1 MQYQHLVQNTSSLE
15 GNVAIIFPNNEKIMS
30 VAIEALKTTN
40 VNIYLYDTTDLT
52 ELLRS
57 FDIDTQYLLRIST
70 QILDNEIDLFQTVA
84 SDLINGKIK
93 VLMKGNIDSTKLI
106 SFLNQYPSLVLNN
119 KILSHVACFN
129 IPKYHKM
136 LLLSDVAI
144 NNNPTVS
151 DKIKIIDNLLTFTQN
166 LGYSKIKVAMLS
178 AVDGVDSQ
186 VTSSVDA
193 QEVTQHFSTSVR
205 PYLLIDGPLA
215 FDNAI
220 SMESV
225 IRKSIKSPVAGDA
238 DVLIVPNI
246 DVGNALY
253 KSFSYFGDASVVSLV
268 LGTNFPIVATSK
280 ADSRSNMLDSLYFS
294 LRLKKQ

>member
-1 MQYQHLVQNTSSLE
+1 
-15 GNVAIIFPNNEKIMS
+15 
-30 VAIEALKTTN
+30 
-40 VNIYLYDTTDLT
+40 
-52 ELLRS
+52 
-57 FDIDTQYLLRIST
+57 
-70 QILDNEIDLFQTVA
+70 
-84 SDLINGKIK
+84 
-93 VLMKGNIDSTKLI
+93 
-106 SFLNQYPSLVLNN
+106 
-119 KILSHVACFN
+119 
-129 IPKYHKM
+129 
-136 LLLSDVAI
+136 
-144 NNNPTVS
+144 
-151 DKIKIIDNLLTFTQN
+151 
-166 LGYSKIKVAMLS
+166 
-178 AVDGVDSQ
+178 
-186 VTSSVDA
+186 
-193 QEVTQHFSTSVR
+193 EVTQHFSTSVR

-280 ADSRSNMLDSLYFS
+280 ADSKSNMLDSLYFS